1 MTIKLM
7 PVNTTYEPFSLE
19 PEYVAA
25 NQGFVDHVELSQVRH
40 FLDLACG
47 TGTVSELLL
56 EKSPAAHLN
65 GVDYD
70 PVQVELSA
78 ERFRKLGYEVRVG
91 FDVTEDYSTGKP
103 VLAFGEGSCADLPF
117 EPATFDCITI
127 ANAIHIIED
136 KKKLLADISQ
146 LLKPGGVFGFNSTF
160 YSGSIPEG
168 ADRLY
173 MDWLIF
179 ATEHI
184 TNKNKLLE
192 AEGKPTIRRVRGTT
206 RRAFT
211 NRWYSPQEWT
221 EFLAEVGLKVTS
233 INERLVELSERS
245 FTYVGAY
252 GGLAEVLLSGYPVDE
267 ASEALQAAAGPAM
280 RASNAT
286 VAPRNYLEIWA
297 TKS

>member
-25 NQGFVDHVELSQVRH
+25 NQGFVDRVELNNVQH

-56 EKSPAAHLN
+56 EKSPTAHLN
-65 GVDYD
+65 GLDYD
-70 PVQVELSA
+70 PVQVDLSA

-91 FDVTEDYSTGKP
+91 FEVTEEQSSGKP
-103 VLAFGEGSCADLPF
+103 VLVFGEGSCADLPF
-117 EPATFDCITI
+117 EETSFDCVTI

-136 KKKLLADISQ
+136 KKKLLADIAQ
-146 LLKPGGVFGFNSTF
+146 LLKPGGLFGFNSTF

-168 ADRLY
+168 TDRLY

-184 TNKNKLLE
+184 ANKNRMLQ
-192 AEGKPTIRRVRGTT
+192 AEGKSPIRRVRGTT

-211 NRWYSPQEWT
+211 NRWYSPSEWT
-221 EFLAEVGLKVTS
+221 DFLAEVGLKV
-233 INERLVELSERS
+233 IDVNERRVELSERS

-252 GGLAEVLLSGYPVDE
+252 GGLAEVLLSGYPVEE

-280 RASNAT
+280 RASNAS

-297 TKS
+297 TKI

>member
-25 NQGFVDHVELSQVRH
+25 NQGFVSRVDLSGVQH
-40 FLDLACG
+40 YLDLACG

-56 EKSPAAHLN
+56 EQSPEAHLN

-70 PVQVELSA
+70 PVQVDLSS
-78 ERFRKLGYEVRVG
+78 ERFRKLGYEVRNG
-91 FDVTEDYSTGKP
+91 FDVTEDRVHGKP
-103 VLAFGEGSCADLPF
+103 VLVFGEGSATEVPF
-117 EPATFDCITI
+117 SAGAFDCVTI
-127 ANAIHIIED
+127 ANAIHIIDD
-136 KKKLLADISQ
+136 KQKLIADISRF
-146 LLKPGGVFGFNSTF
+146 LKPGGLFGFNSTF

-168 ADRLY
+168 TDRLY

-184 TNKNKLLE
+184 ANKNKTLQ
-192 AEGKPTIRRVRGTT
+192 ADGKPTIRRIRGTT

-211 NRWYSPQEWT
+211 NRWYSPAEWT
-221 EFLAEVGLKVTS
+221 EFLAAVGLKV
-233 INERLVELSERS
+233 IDVNERRVELSERS

-252 GGLAEVLLSGYPVDE
+252 GGLAEVLLSGYPVEE

-280 RASNAT
+280 RASGAT

-297 TKS
+297 TKI

>member
-25 NQGFVDHVELSQVRH
+25 NQGFVDRVELNQVQR

-56 EKSPAAHLN
+56 EKSPSAHLN

-70 PVQVELSA
+70 PVQVDLSA
-78 ERFRKLGYEVRVG
+78 ERFRKLGYEVRIG
-91 FDVTEDYSTGKP
+91 FEVTEEQAAGKP
-103 VLAFGEGSCADLPF
+103 VLVFGEASCADLPF
-117 EPATFDCITI
+117 EAATFDCVTI

-136 KKKLLADISQ
+136 KKKLLADISR
-146 LLKPGGVFGFNSTF
+146 LLTPGGVFGFNSTF

-184 TNKNKLLE
+184 ANKNKILE

-211 NRWYSPQEWT
+211 NRWYSPDEWSD
-221 EFLAEVGLKVTS
+221 FLAEVGLRV
-233 INERLVELSERS
+233 IDVNERRVELSERS

-252 GGLAEVLLSGYPVDE
+252 GGLAEVLLSGYPVEE
-267 ASEALQAAAGPAM
+267 ASEALQAAAGPAL
-280 RASNAT
+280 RASGAT
-286 VAPRNYLEIWA
+286 VAPRNYLEMWA
-297 TKS
+297 KKI